1 MKILWVDNI
10 KAHLKRYSVQA
21 LAAVA
26 TLQAAW
32 LGLDLSLK
40 AALPEYLVN
49 GLSAF
54 FAVAGLI
61 GAFIKQDEAK
71 NDP

>member
-1 MKILWVDNI
+1 MKIDWVVNI

-32 LGLDLSLK
+32 LGLEPSLRE
-40 AALPEYLVN
+40 ALPSGLVS

-54 FAVAGLI
+54 LAMAGLI
-61 GAFIKQDEAK
+61 GAFIKQGEG
-71 NDP
+71 NRV